1 MVTMNT
7 RERTHA
13 REQSLDLIVPDG
25 LTRDM
30 AEEAA
35 NFLATLREANQ
46 GLQLVAS
53 VSNGDSRRESVILPQ
68 LAVDM
73 IAQLLIE
80 MGRGHA
86 VVVEPVEAELTT
98 QQAADILN
106 VSRPYLI
113 GLLDEGKIP
122 YRKVGNRRKISLMQ
136 LLDYKRRDDKHR
148 DAIAN
153 EIASETQNIGIDYQD
168 FETMERNC
176 HIPVDS

>member
-1 MVTMNT
+1 MVTT
-7 RERTHA
+7 DIRERAHA
-13 REQSLDLIVPDG
+13 REEPLGFNVPDG

-35 NFLATLREANQ
+35 NFLADRRGAGQ
-46 GLQLVAS
+46 ALQIVTS
-53 VSNGDSRRESVILPQ
+53 VGNGDRRQESVILPR

-73 IAQLLIE
+73 IAQLLTE
-80 MGRGHA
+80 LGRGHA

-122 YRKVGNRRKISLMQ
+122 YRRVGNRRKISLMQ
-136 LLDYKRRDDKHR
+136 LLDYKRHEDKNR
-148 DAIAN
+148 DAIAT
-153 EIASETQNIGIDYQD
+153 EILSETQNIGIDYPESQVGA
-168 FETMERNC
+168 
-176 HIPVDS
+176 IK

>member
-1 MVTMNT
+1 MATT
-7 RERTHA
+7 DARKRAHA
-13 REQSLDLIVPDG
+13 REEPPLGFNVPDG

-35 NFLATLREANQ
+35 NFLADRRGAGQ
-46 GLQLVAS
+46 DLQIVAS
-53 VSNGDSRRESVILPQ
+53 AGNDDRRQESVILPR

-73 IAQLLIE
+73 IAQLLAE
-80 MGRGHA
+80 LGRGHA
-86 VVVEPVEAELTT
+86 VVMEPVEAELTT

-122 YRKVGNRRKISLMQ
+122 YRRVGNRRKISLMQ
-136 LLDYKRRDDKHR
+136 ILDYKRREDKNR

-153 EIASETQNIGIDYQD
+153 EILSETQNIGIDYPE
-168 FETMERNC
+168 FKA
-176 HIPVDS
+176 HGI

>member
-1 MVTMNT
+1 MAT
-7 RERTHA
+7 RDI
-13 REQSLDLIVPDG
+13 RESDHTQEEPLELIVPDG

-35 NFLATLREANQ
+35 NFLAALREGKQ

-73 IAQLLIE
+73 LAQLLTE

-122 YRKVGNRRKISLMQ
+122 YRKVGNRRKISLTQ

-153 EIASETQNIGIDYQD
+153 EIASETQNIGIDYPD
-168 FETMERNC
+168 FEILDTG
-176 HIPVDS
+176 DLTSA

>member
-1 MVTMNT
+1 MVTMDT
-7 RERTHA
+7 REKA
-13 REQSLDLIVPDG
+13 LVREEPLEMNVPDG

-35 NFLATLREANQ
+35 NFLADRREANQ
-46 GLQLVAS
+46 AIQIVAS
-53 VSNGDSRRESVILPQ
+53 ASNGDRGRDSVVLPQ

-73 IAQLLIE
+73 IAQLLTE
-80 MGRGHA
+80 LGRGHA

-122 YRKVGNRRKISLMQ
+122 YRKVGNRRKISLMH
-136 LLDYKRRDDKHR
+136 LLDYKRRDDKNR

-153 EIASETQNIGIDYQD
+153 EIASETQNIGIDYPD
-168 FETMERNC
+168 FES
-176 HIPVDS
+176 HGI